1 VGKYI
6 EISRGMNQNIL
17 LKRLNH
23 NLFFGFI
30 LIWVSCKEENN
41 KKNESNIAPTNVEY
55 IFVSK
60 PTEKKYQKTKYI
72 GGVWDLKNIKITNFK
87 KKYTIIKKVNINKLY
102 LNEKGF
108 LEQHSNKIVGE
119 RLKTN
124 NNIFRFNLL
133 DSLNGNYTVKFMTTD
148 SLLLSSGP
156 VIKIINDDLSSQQLV
171 HIEILMTSF

>member
-1 VGKYI
+1 MGKYI

-41 KKNESNIAPTNVEY
+41 KKDGSNIAPTNVEY

-72 GGVWDLKNIKITNFK
+72 GGVWDLKNIKIINLK
-87 KKYTIIKKVNINKLY
+87 KNIQLLKKLILIN
-102 LNEKGF
+102 
-108 LEQHSNKIVGE
+108 SI
-119 RLKTN
+119 
-124 NNIFRFNLL
+124 
-133 DSLNGNYTVKFMTTD
+133 
-148 SLLLSSGP
+148 
-156 VIKIINDDLSSQQLV
+156 
-171 HIEILMTSF
+171 